1 MVARIIFGDN
11 QIQSLI
17 MKKSIEI
24 TLLFLLMIAGLAAP
38 AQQAEKPLS
47 VGIFIYPGVEILDF
61 GGPSE
66 VFGSTQG
73 FKPFLVAYKKE
84 PMVSQRF
91 ITVTPQYSIEDC
103 PPTDVLVFPGGN
115 TGPMMDE
122 PELIEWIKER
132 AKTTQFMVSV
142 CTGAG
147 LLSRAGLLDGKEAT
161 TFHGFISSLQK
172 MTPKAAI
179 HADTRFVDNGQVI
192 TTAGVSAGIDGA
204 LHVVS
209 RVKGEDV
216 ARATAAYMEYDK
228 WRPGEGKV
236 IESAFLTDIRRDGL
250 EKALSNHT
258 ASAGGVQPL
267 FYRGEILNLAAELL
281 ESNPAESAGIY
292 QWLIKTQ
299 GPAPALYDGL
309 GAAWNKTGRK
319 APVSNKDFL
328 KKLNAGEV
336 DWAKKTAAETAETNP
351 GWMLFSEEDI
361 NQAGYNLYYAEKQ
374 TEAVAV
380 LRWNTEQFP
389 DSANA
394 WDSLSE
400 AYEATGQTELAI
412 KAGEKCLAKLP
423 QSGYDDNRKANLTK
437 ASKERLERLKGGR

>member
-1 MVARIIFGDN
+1 
-11 QIQSLI
+11 
-17 MKKSIEI
+17 MKRSIEI
-24 TLLFLLMIAGLAAP
+24 TLLFLFLLNGLAVS

-61 GGPSE
+61 SGPSE

-73 FKPFLVAYKKE
+73 FKPFLVAFKKE
-84 PMVSQRF
+84 PLVSQRF

-122 PELIEWIKER
+122 PELIEWIRER

-147 LLSRAGLLDGKEAT
+147 LLSKAGLLDGKEAT
-161 TFHGFISSLQK
+161 TFHGFINNLQK
-172 MTPKAAI
+172 MTPKATI
-179 HADTRFVDNGQVI
+179 HAGTRFVDNGQVI

-216 ARATAAYMEYDK
+216 ARATARYMEYDK

-236 IESAFLTDIRRDGL
+236 IESGFLADIRKAGL
-250 EKALSNHT
+250 EQALKNHT
-258 ASAGGVQPL
+258 ASENGIQPL
-267 FYRGEILNLAAELL
+267 YYQGEMINLAADLAG
-281 ESNPAESAGIY
+281 SDPAESANLY
-292 QWLIKTQ
+292 QWLIKKE
-299 GPAPALYDGL
+299 GPTPAFYDGL
-309 GAAWNKTGRK
+309 GAAWKKMGKK
-319 APVSNKDFL
+319 APIDHKTFL
-328 KKLNAGEV
+328 EKLNAGEV
-336 DWAKKTAAETAETNP
+336 DWAKRTAAEVAKAYP
-351 GWMLFSEEDI
+351 DWMLYNEEDI

-374 TEAVAV
+374 QDAVAA
-380 LRWNTEQFP
+380 LKWNTELFP
-389 DSANA
+389 ESANA

-400 AYEATGQTELAI
+400 AYEATGQNELAI

-423 QSGYDDNRKANLTK
+423 QSAYDENRKANLTK

>member
-147 LLSRAGLLDGKEAT
+147 LC
-161 TFHGFISSLQK
+161 
-172 MTPKAAI
+172 P
-179 HADTRFVDNGQVI
+179 GQACS
-192 TTAGVSAGIDGA
+192 TA
-204 LHVVS
+204 
-209 RVKGEDV
+209 RK
-216 ARATAAYMEYDK
+216 
-228 WRPGEGKV
+228 P
-236 IESAFLTDIRRDGL
+236 
-250 EKALSNHT
+250 
-258 ASAGGVQPL
+258 PL
-267 FYRGEILNLAAELL
+267 FTGL
-281 ESNPAESAGIY
+281 SA
-292 QWLIKTQ
+292 
-299 GPAPALYDGL
+299 
-309 GAAWNKTGRK
+309 
-319 APVSNKDFL
+319 VC
-328 KKLNAGEV
+328 KK
-336 DWAKKTAAETAETNP
+336 
-351 GWMLFSEEDI
+351 
-361 NQAGYNLYYAEKQ
+361 
-374 TEAVAV
+374 
-380 LRWNTEQFP
+380 
-389 DSANA
+389 
-394 WDSLSE
+394 
-400 AYEATGQTELAI
+400 
-412 KAGEKCLAKLP
+412 
-423 QSGYDDNRKANLTK
+423 
-437 ASKERLERLKGGR
+437 